1 MTASTHIR
9 GRLGRVAAACTVLV
23 VASGCQWQGVESL
36 PLPGTVGTG
45 ADGYSITAEVA
56 NVGTLTENSPVLIND
71 VEVGSVGTL
80 RVEGWH
86 ASVEVRLQGGTIVP
100 ANAVATV
107 GQTSLLGSMHLALGP
122 PAGASPQGEM
132 PPGSIVPLERSSSY
146 PSTEETLA
154 SVSSVVNGGG
164 LGQLGGII
172 RSLNDTL
179 GGREGEVRDLLN
191 NLTNF
196 VGTLERQRD
205 DVVNLLDEARRLST
219 GFAEQDQ
226 LIDTALQRIPEG
238 LAVLEQQ
245 MPQIVTALDRL
256 RVFADTTTGVVDE
269 VQADLLTNL
278 EHLEPTLRSLAEVG
292 PEIASALA
300 YATVFPYGQSVID
313 RAVRGDYINLHATV
327 DLTVPRLRRELL
339 LGTALGDPNAV
350 VPFAP
355 GDPGYERQPT
365 HPLFGPLHLPSLGG
379 P

>member
-1 MTASTHIR
+1 MD
-9 GRLGRVAAACTVLV
+9 
-23 VASGCQWQGVESL
+23 SL
-36 PLPGTVGTG
+36 PLPGTVGTSAG
-45 ADGYSITAEVA
+45 AFTLTAEID

-71 VEVGSVGTL
+71 VEVGSVGSL
-80 RVEGWH
+80 RVQEWH
-86 ASVEVRLQGGTIVP
+86 AEVEVRLEGGTVVP
-100 ANAVATV
+100 GNAVATV

-122 PAGASPQGEM
+122 PIGVAAEGQM
-132 PPGSIVPLERSSSY
+132 PPGSTIPLERTSSY

-172 RSLNDTL
+172 ASLNDTL
-179 GGREGEVRDLLN
+179 GGREDEVRDLLN

-196 VGTLERQRD
+196 IGTLDRQRT
-205 DVVNLLDEARRLST
+205 DVVRLLTEARRLST

-226 LIDTALQRIPEG
+226 LIDNALNRIPEG
-238 LAVLEQQ
+238 LAVLDEE

-256 RVFADTTTGVVDE
+256 RVFSDTTIGVVDE
-269 VQADLLTNL
+269 VQSDLLTNL
-278 EHLEPTLRSLAEVG
+278 RHLEPTLQSLAAVG
-292 PEIASALA
+292 PEIDSALA

-313 RAVRGDYINLHATV
+313 RAVQGDYINLHATV

-355 GDPGYERQPT
+355 GDPGYERQPN
-365 HPLFGPLHLPSLGG
+365 HPLFGPIQSIPQGG
-379 P
+379 